1 MCIMLAKYIPRVFTP
16 HDEKAPLTVML
27 PFSSLNLVDVA
38 HLMPLLTACT
48 LPVVSTDTV
57 TIGDQHSSVLCKL
70 QTVRRAG
77 PRLDYSVEVTVA
89 GEIVY
94 TATLAATGNSVETLV
109 GVCGVV
115 FRRATLVWS
124 SARLPVC
131 SLTDGPQ
138 HVITGQW
145 SPAQVVAC
153 ACTLYMQTFNARYM
167 SVTVAQRKL
176 YSLVATFESAGRPR
190 NVHFEYKP
198 TGVGVVM
205 LHESARAAYS
215 LVFANGLNITFPS
228 ETTFLWHQ
236 PNALCLP
243 QHTQAVWRLLVTI
256 L

>member
-1 MCIMLAKYIPRVFTP
+1 MLAKYVGRVYTP
-16 HDEKAPLTVML
+16 PVEKAPPTVML
-27 PFSSLNLVDVA
+27 PFTSLNLIDVA
-38 HLMPLLTACT
+38 RLMPLLSACT
-48 LPVVSTDTV
+48 LPTVSADEV

-70 QTVRRAG
+70 RALHRTG
-77 PRLDYSVEVTVA
+77 PRLEYAVLVTVA

-94 TATLAATGNSVETLV
+94 TATLAATGNSMATVV

-124 SARLPVC
+124 AARLPVC

-138 HVITGQW
+138 HIITRAW
-145 SPAQVVAC
+145 APAQIVAC
-153 ACTLYMQTFNARYM
+153 ACTLYMQTFNCRYTAA
-167 SVTVAQRKL
+167 TVVQRTPF
-176 YSLVATFESAGRPR
+176 SLVATFTSGGRPR

-198 TGVGVVM
+198 AGVGVVM
-205 LHESARAAYS
+205 LHEKARAAYS
-215 LVFANGLNITFPS
+215 LLFADGLSITFPS
-228 ETTFLWHQ
+228 ATTFQWSQ